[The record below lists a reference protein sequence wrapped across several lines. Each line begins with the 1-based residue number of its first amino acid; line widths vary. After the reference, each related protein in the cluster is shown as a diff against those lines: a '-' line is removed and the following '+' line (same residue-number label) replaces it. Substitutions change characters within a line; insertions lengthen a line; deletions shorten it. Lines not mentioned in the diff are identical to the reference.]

1 MRSLLAWSRRR
12 ARDLTPL
19 LTLLVMVLAF
29 SLSTENFLDLVNLRN
44 IFVQT
49 ATLAIAATGVTFV
62 LLCAEIDLSIA
73 AVATMTGVV
82 AAYLA
87 GRVGI
92 PGVAAVALGAA
103 VGATAGLFNGFVSTR
118 LGLPSFMVTLATMQ
132 IASGLGQ
139 HITKGKILYTLPPA
153 VEYLGSA
160 YLGKHEP
167 FRLPVVVVCGVAALL
182 LGHFVLSYT
191 RFGRYVYMTGSNR
204 EAARLSGVNTKNIVT
219 VCLAISGFTAGAAG
233 MLNTGRLGSAQGFGM
248 ENVLLDS
255 IAAVVL
261 GGTSLFGGEGGIKN
275 TAIGLLIFGVLN
287 NGLNLLQLDI
297 FVRLWMRGIVL
308 LAALLI
314 NVYALHLRRRADQE
328 A

>member
-1 MRSLLAWSRRR
+1 MNVRNLLTWSRRR

-29 SLSTENFLDLVNLRN
+29 SLSTDNFLNLVNLRN

-82 AAYLA
+82 AAYLV
-87 GRVGI
+87 GMVGI
-92 PGVAAVALGAA
+92 PGVAAVVLGAT
-103 VGATAGLFNGFVSTR
+103 VGAAAGLCNGLISTR
-118 LGLPSFMVTLATMQ
+118 LSLPSFMVTLATMQ

-139 HITKGKILYTLPPA
+139 HITKGRILYTLPPA
-153 VEYLGSA
+153 VEYLGGA

-204 EAARLSGVNTKNIVT
+204 EAARLSGVNTKNVVT
-219 VCLAISGFTAGAAG
+219 VCLAVSGFTAGAAG

-248 ENVLLDS
+248 ENMLLDS

-297 FVRLWMRGIVL
+297 FVRLWLRGIVL

-314 NVYALHLRRRADQE
+314 NVYALHLRKKTA
-328 A
+328 

>member
-1 MRSLLAWSRRR
+1 MNVRNLLTWSRRR

-29 SLSTENFLDLVNLRN
+29 SLSTDNFLNLVNLRN

-82 AAYLA
+82 AAYLV
-87 GRVGI
+87 GMVGI
-92 PGVAAVALGAA
+92 PGVAAVVLGAA
-103 VGATAGLFNGFVSTR
+103 VGAAAGLCNGLISTR
-118 LGLPSFMVTLATMQ
+118 LSLPSFMVTLATMQ

-139 HITKGKILYTLPPA
+139 HITKGRILYTLPPA
-153 VEYLGSA
+153 VEYLGGA

-167 FRLPVVVVCGVAALL
+167 FRLPVVVVCGVVALL

-204 EAARLSGVNTKNIVT
+204 EAARLSGVNTKNVVT
-219 VCLAISGFTAGAAG
+219 VCLAVSGFTAGAAG

-248 ENVLLDS
+248 ENMLLDS

-297 FVRLWMRGIVL
+297 FVRLWLRGIVL

-314 NVYALHLRRRADQE
+314 NVYALHLRKKTA
-328 A
+328 

>member
-1 MRSLLAWSRRR
+1 MNVRNLLTWSRRR

-29 SLSTENFLDLVNLRN
+29 SLSTDNFLNLVNLRN

-82 AAYLA
+82 AAYLV
-87 GRVGI
+87 GMVGI
-92 PGVAAVALGAA
+92 PGVAAVVLGAA
-103 VGATAGLFNGFVSTR
+103 VGAAAGLCNGLISTR
-118 LGLPSFMVTLATMQ
+118 LSLPSFMVTLATMQ

-139 HITKGKILYTLPPA
+139 HITKGRILYTLPPA
-153 VEYLGSA
+153 VEYLGGA

-191 RFGRYVYMTGSNR
+191 RFGRYVYMIGSNR
-204 EAARLSGVNTKNIVT
+204 EAARLSGVNT
-219 VCLAISGFTAGAAG
+219 
-233 MLNTGRLGSAQGFGM
+233 
-248 ENVLLDS
+248 
-255 IAAVVL
+255 
-261 GGTSLFGGEGGIKN
+261 
-275 TAIGLLIFGVLN
+275 
-287 NGLNLLQLDI
+287 
-297 FVRLWMRGIVL
+297 
-308 LAALLI
+308 
-314 NVYALHLRRRADQE
+314 
-328 A
+328 

>member
-1 MRSLLAWSRRR
+1 MNVRNLLTWSRRR

-29 SLSTENFLDLVNLRN
+29 SLSTDNFLNLVNLRN

-82 AAYLA
+82 AAYLV
-87 GRVGI
+87 GVVGI
-92 PGVAAVALGAA
+92 PDVAAVVLGAA
-103 VGATAGLFNGFVSTR
+103 VGAAAGLCNGLISTR
-118 LGLPSFMVTLATMQ
+118 LSLPSFMVTLATMQ

-139 HITKGKILYTLPPA
+139 HITKGRILYTLPPA
-153 VEYLGSA
+153 VEYLGGA

-204 EAARLSGVNTKNIVT
+204 EAARLSGVNTKNVVT
-219 VCLAISGFTAGAAG
+219 VCLAVSGFTAGAAG

-248 ENVLLDS
+248 ENMLLDS

-297 FVRLWMRGIVL
+297 FVRLWLRGIVL

-314 NVYALHLRRRADQE
+314 NVYALHLRKKTA
-328 A
+328 

>member
-1 MRSLLAWSRRR
+1 MNVRNLLTWSRRR
-12 ARDLTPL
+12 ARDQPPL

-29 SLSTENFLDLVNLRN
+29 SLSTDNFLNLVNLRN

-82 AAYLA
+82 AAYLV
-87 GRVGI
+87 GMVGI
-92 PGVAAVALGAA
+92 PGVAAVVLGAA
-103 VGATAGLFNGFVSTR
+103 VGAAAGLCNGLISTR
-118 LGLPSFMVTLATMQ
+118 LSLPSFMVTLATMQ

-139 HITKGKILYTLPPA
+139 HITKGRILYTLPPA
-153 VEYLGSA
+153 VEYLGGA

-204 EAARLSGVNTKNIVT
+204 EAARLSGVNTKNVVT
-219 VCLAISGFTAGAAG
+219 VCLAVSGFTAGAAG

-248 ENVLLDS
+248 ENMLLDS

-297 FVRLWMRGIVL
+297 FVRLWLRGIVL

-314 NVYALHLRRRADQE
+314 NVYALHLRKKTA
-328 A
+328 

>member
-1 MRSLLAWSRRR
+1 MRNLLTWSRRR

-29 SLSTENFLDLVNLRN
+29 SLSTDNFLNLVNLRN

-82 AAYLA
+82 AAYLV
-87 GRVGI
+87 GMVGI
-92 PGVAAVALGAA
+92 PGVAAVVLGAT
-103 VGATAGLFNGFVSTR
+103 VGAAAGLCNGLISTR
-118 LGLPSFMVTLATMQ
+118 LSLPSFMVTLATMQ

-139 HITKGKILYTLPPA
+139 HITKGRILYTLPPA
-153 VEYLGSA
+153 VEYLGGA

-204 EAARLSGVNTKNIVT
+204 EAARLSGVNTKNVVT
-219 VCLAISGFTAGAAG
+219 VCLAVSGFTAGAAG

-248 ENVLLDS
+248 ENMLLDS

-297 FVRLWMRGIVL
+297 FVRLWLRGIVL

-314 NVYALHLRRRADQE
+314 NVYALHLRKKTA
-328 A
+328 